1 MTCLCGD
8 TDCPSCGT
16 AQGTHRGPPYD
27 YHQVIPLGLDPG
39 GNEVALEV
47 VLKTY
52 GDEKTKLF
60 TTEMEPHR
68 GPWTRACFV
77 ALTKGEVEVL
87 GKPTNQDAAAW
98 VAWIRETVDTWPNLL
113 VSREWRDAMLQFW
126 ERWHLN
132 DLKPGTEAQM
142 EAVGRFEPDPN
153 TEATLEEVR
162 AHLEAEGLLVD
173 RGCEFGAAVFGYGP
187 GFLVR
192 VLDKTTADAIIDLA
206 EEGLDQT
213 HGRRT

>member
-16 AQGTHRGPPYD
+16 AQGTYRGPPYD

-47 VLKTY
+47 VLRTY
-52 GDEKTKLF
+52 GDSGTQRL

-77 ALTKGEVEVL
+77 ALTKGADVQNDVPVL

-98 VAWIRETVDTWPNLL
+98 VAWIRETAPTWRQLR
-113 VSREWRDAMLQFW
+113 VSPDWLDAILQLW
-126 ERWHLN
+126 ERWYLN

-142 EAVGRFEPDPN
+142 EAVEWFRGKEF
-153 TEATLEEVR
+153 TLEEIR
-162 AHLEAEGLLVD
+162 FRLEAEGLLVD
-173 RGCEFGAAVFGYGP
+173 RGCEFGAAVFDYGP
-187 GFLVR
+187 GFLLR
-192 VLDKTTADAIIDLA
+192 VLDKETADTIIDLA
-206 EEGLDQT
+206 EEALDQPN
-213 HGRRT
+213 